1 MQCTNLSNYALNQ
14 AMEPL
19 ISQGLLIEVEDIWEK
34 EHGDL
39 YKVTEKGKQ
48 FIQYLGMAL
57 SLVEL

>member
-1 MQCTNLSNYALNQ
+1 
-14 AMEPL
+14 
-19 ISQGLLIEVEDIWEK
+19 
-34 EHGDL
+34 L